1 MNMRFLFLLLLALMT
16 SLLEAKLPLQVKKS
30 VAFIFVRDTSNRLQ
44 AQGTGFFV
52 LLRTNQN
59 ADTANFG
66 YLVTTKSTLYRRDGS
81 SIDSLYIRI
90 NRKDGFADTLII
102 PLIQNGVR
110 RYFVHPDSLADL
122 AIIPAYPDLNR
133 YDALFTPVNMIAG
146 VDFLKNEGIVE
157 GDEVFY
163 TGMLSSHFGIFKNIP
178 VVRTGKIVQ
187 ISDEKYLWGRG
198 YTEFY
203 LVETAMSDGGN
214 GSPLYFYSAAVK
226 DSGKVTM
233 PAKLLLT
240 GVVSGRFG
248 ESRESNLI
256 RVVPAF
262 KLIEL
267 LNTPD
272 VFAEREKEFIRMKE
286 VKGK

>member
-1 MNMRFLFLLLLALMT
+1 MKIRNLFLLLLVL
-16 SLLEAKLPLQVKKS
+16 SSSFLEAKLPLQVKKS
-30 VAFIFVRDTSNRLQ
+30 VVFIFTRDTANRLQ
-44 AQGTGFFV
+44 TQGTGFFV

-66 YLVTTKSTLYRRDGS
+66 YLVTTKNTLFRQDGS
-81 SIDSLYIRI
+81 AIDSLYIRI
-90 NRKDGFADTLII
+90 NRKDGFSDTLII
-102 PLIQNGVR
+102 PLVQNGLR

-146 VDFLKNEGIVE
+146 MDFLKNEGIVE

-178 VVRTGKIVQ
+178 VVRVGKVVQ
-187 ISDEKYLWGRG
+187 ISDEKYSLGKG
-198 YTEFY
+198 YTEFF
-203 LVETAMSDGGN
+203 LIEAALSDGGI
-214 GSPLYFYSAAVK
+214 GSPLYYYSPAVK
-226 DSGKVTM
+226 DSGKITT
-233 PAKLLLT
+233 PATLVLIGIISGKYEENHESCLT
-240 GVVSGRFG
+240 
-248 ESRESNLI
+248 

-267 LNTPD
+267 INAPE
-272 VFAEREKEFIRMKE
+272 VAAEREKEFARMKE
-286 VKGK
+286 AKKK